1 MRSISVWYFIKMK
14 TGGIFYFL
22 RRCSRCRI
30 TGTLPPAP
38 PAAKAKAGAPLKNA
52 LYMPHSFLPTF
63 QRCQHFVEEPLSAL
77 VRLTRSIRGKFNV
90 Q

>member
-1 MRSISVWYFIKMK
+1 MVLHKNEDRRH
-14 TGGIFYFL
+14 FL
-22 RRCSRCRI
+22 FSAPVLEMPDNRDS
-30 TGTLPPAP
+30 LPPAP

-77 VRLTRSIRGKFNV
+77 VRLTRSILGKFNV